1 MRPRKIDGTERA
13 KLQIYTNPQT
23 LELWKEGASAA
34 GKTLP
39 DWARTVLTNAAIVA
53 TASANT
59 IPNFEEGER
68 RG

>member
-1 MRPRKIDGTERA
+1 M

-23 LELWKEGASAA
+23 LELWKDGAAAA

-53 TASANT
+53 TAAART
-59 IPNFEEGER
+59 VPEDGLAEE
-68 RG
+68 

>member
-1 MRPRKIDGTERA
+1 MRPRKIDGTERV

-23 LELWKEGASAA
+23 LELWKDGAAAA

-53 TASANT
+53 TAAART
-59 IPNFEEGER
+59 VPEDGLAEE
-68 RG
+68 